1 MEIRKITDGLVHLHD
16 ASNYAREA
24 LKIKIKER
32 YADEPVVTTVVC
44 EGMFHITARPPASL
58 DGYTAKITL
67 LNGGSADR
75 VDPRELKTAIEA
87 IKTAFKS

>member
-1 MEIRKITDGLVHLHD
+1 MEIRKIADGLVHLHD

-24 LKIKIKER
+24 LKIKIKDGF
-32 YADEPVVTTVVC
+32 AAEPVVTTVVC
-44 EGMFHITARPPASL
+44 EGMFRITARPPGSL
-58 DGYTAKITL
+58 DGYTASITL

-75 VDPRELKTAIEA
+75 VDPHELKAAIEA